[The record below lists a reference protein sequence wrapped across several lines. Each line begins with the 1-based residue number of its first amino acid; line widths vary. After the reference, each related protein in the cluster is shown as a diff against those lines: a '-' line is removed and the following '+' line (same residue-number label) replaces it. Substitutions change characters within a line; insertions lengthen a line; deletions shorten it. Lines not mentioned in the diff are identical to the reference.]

1 MKKTTKSFVF
11 IIVIL
16 MLVVGSIPGRTV
28 LGQTDTATP
37 APAATES
44 PTAPPLPTATFTNT
58 STATTTPTIT
68 NTTTVT
74 RTPTTP
80 PMSYSR
86 PLIVINSYSYGDVV
100 TPGNDFTL
108 KLRVKNNGGSNA
120 YNLIATFDS
129 TDFLPLESGGV
140 RSIDS
145 LGSGDATDISQPLR
159 ASSTLWGAASGI
171 VVVNINYTDSEGT
184 AYTEKFTIT
193 INLKQWTYTAAATAT
208 PTSQPRAQ
216 LVVGGY
222 EVDVN
227 PLQPGSIFNLKV
239 QIRNMGT
246 VDAQGVTMV
255 LGGGGASSDGSGTPT
270 GGVSGGSSDLSNFA
284 PIGSSNLIYL
294 DKVMIGE
301 ARDAQVQ
308 LIVNV
313 SATPGA
319 YPFKISFVYTN
330 SSGNRVV
337 DDQVITL
344 LVYSLPKVELGFYR
358 DPGILIAGQMT
369 QLPIQITNLGKTT
382 AVLGNLRVTSDGADI
397 TENVALVGPLEQGGY
412 FTLDAM
418 AMPYTEGPLDIKV
431 VVSYNDDFNQPRTV
445 EQILNV
451 QVDPMPVYEPI
462 PGEGDVPIVEQPET
476 LTQKIIRFFKGLFG
490 LGSGKSTP
498 GLDGNVPAIEGD
510 IPQEEIQVKP
520 LPSGKG

>member
-1 MKKTTKSFVF
+1 MKKITKSIVF
-11 IIVIL
+11 LFVIL
-16 MLVVGSIPGRTV
+16 MLVVGAIPGHTV
-28 LGQTDTATP
+28 LGQTDTTTP

-44 PTAPPLPTATFTNT
+44 PTVPPEPLPTATPV
-58 STATTTPTIT
+58 TPTLT
-68 NTTTVT
+68 A
-74 RTPTTP
+74 TPTTP
-80 PMSYSR
+80 PVSYSR
-86 PLIVINSYSYGDVV
+86 PLIVINSYSYGDAV

-270 GGVSGGSSDLSNFA
+270 GG
-284 PIGSSNLIYL
+284 SSNLIYL
-294 DKVMIGE
+294 DKVLIGE

-382 AVLGNLRVTSDGADI
+382 AVLGNLRVTSEGADI

-418 AMPYTEGPLDIKV
+418 AMPYTEGPLEIKV

-462 PGEGDVPIVEQPET
+462 PGEGDVPVVEQPET
-476 LTQKIIRFFKGLFG
+476 LTQKIIRFIKGLFG

-498 GLDGNVPAIEGD
+498 GTDGNMPVNEGE